1 MTQDPQK
8 RKWSAKRIITLVV
21 VSILLTIGIFLY
33 VNFNRLISDAL
44 VKSFN
49 SGIASDVYELKFE
62 NLSVNPFTGT
72 IQVYN
77 VTMLPHEKPDIIY
90 PYINSTFELK
100 TEKLILRDVELFTL
114 LRFKQLKLKIISI
127 TKPDVELTLRGKRHI
142 FLPFKDTTSVVS
154 QDSTK
159 AKFFESFKLDAFH
172 LIEAAVHIASHDK
185 QRDFSINNFT
195 ISVSDLLIN
204 AQPGEYASSFNRVL
218 VTIGRLQGNLKKDDV
233 QSVDFKAFNFGIDSL
248 QMKLTLDSVIYRF
261 HDFTTGLHKL
271 DVQTAD
277 SLFHL
282 TTGAFTVSY
291 RDQSVK
297 LKEISFIPNVSHAV
311 LQEDHKFEHVDFSG
325 TIKKLEFNQVNFDS
339 LIYSKSIFIQEILL
353 DSVALSIFKDK
364 TKPLNKDKF
373 PAYLGQ
379 SVRKIKVPVKIDH
392 LRATHVELENTER
405 KLSDSTLAKVRISR
419 ATVDVKNITNLSSN
433 SALTMNADA
442 WLMNKARFRAN
453 LAFYYSRDQFDFEGS
468 LGKFD
473 MASLTPLIRAYTPA
487 KINKGI
493 ADEISFSGVAQ
504 DTYATGTMKFLYH
517 DLEVDMEFKDQAR
530 WKSSVVAFA
539 ANTVLDSSNPS
550 SPDLPPKV
558 VTFNIQRDMNRG
570 FVNVVIKSVLDGL
583 KETVLMS
590 KENRKAY
597 KQAKKE
603 LRRKSK

>member
-77 VTMLPHEKPDIIY
+77 VTMLPREKPDIIY

-218 VTIGRLQGNLKKDDV
+218 VTIGRLQGNLKKDPV

-339 LIYSKSIFIQEILL
+339 LIYSKSIFIKEILL

-379 SVRKIKVPVKIDH
+379 SVRKIKMPIKIDH